1 MTVSQT
7 YAQYVALPRYARD
20 YLTREAF
27 MQDRIRLTAWN
38 FAQAL
43 AASGEIRV
51 CDLCE
56 QPVSHADTALCDR
69 CAWLPGVTE

>member
-1 MTVSQT
+1 VVSQT

-27 MQDRIRLTAWN
+27 MQDRALLQRWHLI
-38 FAQAL
+38 QAVR
-43 AASGEIRV
+43 AAGLRT

-56 QPVSHADTALCDR
+56 QPVEFPDTALCPR